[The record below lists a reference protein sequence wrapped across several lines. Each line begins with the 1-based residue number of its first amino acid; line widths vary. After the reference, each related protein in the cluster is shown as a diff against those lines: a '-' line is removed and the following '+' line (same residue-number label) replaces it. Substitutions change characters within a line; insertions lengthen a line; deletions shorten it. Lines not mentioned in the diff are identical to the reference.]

1 MILTVHSKH
10 KGVEKMLRINY
21 LLLLLSGMLL
31 WCPVQVSAH
40 TGLESS
46 TPLADET
53 VLPTKTITL
62 NFETNIEAGGS
73 IQVFDFASSDALKG
87 TFTQERRRMT
97 FQLDRELTSGRYRVQ
112 WKIIGTDGHPIEGTY
127 LFNIETQ
134 ATASETS
141 DQPKPI
147 QQKDVDA
154 ETVKTTTS
162 PAEETDFFP
171 FLIAGGLFIML
182 LFFFYQIVLKG
193 RTR

>member
-1 MILTVHSKH
+1 
-10 KGVEKMLRINY
+10 MLRVNY

-46 TPLADET
+46 TPRADET

-73 IQVFDFASSDALKG
+73 IQVFDSTSSDALKG

-134 ATASETS
+134 TTASETS
-141 DQPKPI
+141 DQPKPKPI

-162 PAEETDFFP
+162 TAEETDFFP

-193 RTR
+193 RTK

>member
-1 MILTVHSKH
+1 MP
-10 KGVEKMLRINY
+10 RINY
-21 LLLLLSGMLL
+21 LVLLLSGILL

-46 TPLADET
+46 TPQADET

-62 NFETNIEAGGS
+62 DFETNIEAGGS
-73 IQVFDFASSDALKG
+73 IQVFDSTSSDALKG

-97 FQLDRELTSGRYRVQ
+97 FQLDRELTSGRYRVE
-112 WKIIGTDGHPIEGTY
+112 WKIVGTDGHPIEGTY

-134 ATASETS
+134 TTASETS
-141 DQPKPI
+141 DQKKPI
-147 QQKDVDA
+147 QQKDADT

-171 FLIAGGLFIML
+171 FLVAGGLLIML
-182 LFFFYQIVLKG
+182 LFFLYQIVLKG
-193 RTR
+193 RTK

>member
-1 MILTVHSKH
+1 
-10 KGVEKMLRINY
+10 MLRINY

-97 FQLDRELTSGRYRVQ
+97 FQLDRELTPGRYRVQ

-147 QQKDVDA
+147 QEKDVDA